1 MKNGLTKDMLMNVYI
16 ERKRPED
23 EEDLTNKRNLKR
35 KKYFRQ

>member
-1 MKNGLTKDMLMNVYI
+1 MKNGHDKDMLMNVY
-16 ERKRPED
+16 RKEKTRED